1 VEKDDARARSVD
13 ESPNASRRQ
22 ALSRGVA
29 LAAGAGLVVATLL
42 KPRVAR
48 ADDGDATLL
57 NALLSAEW
65 AAIAAYTAGAQYLGA
80 PDGGDPMASAAPTV
94 LAVAQHFAQQHQDH
108 ATQLSAAVT
117 AAGGTPVAQS
127 SVTFTPPN
135 GWTASVLNVL
145 KLAANAEKAA
155 AIAYTDT
162 LKQISAAAAAQL
174 VASIGG
180 DETQHYTILSLIIL
194 GVAAPT
200 ADTLSMATDVVPR
213 SFTASPGTG
222 VEGLE
227 TVPDFT
233 YA

>member
-1 VEKDDARARSVD
+1 MEKKSPDAVS
-13 ESPNASRRQ
+13 ASRRD
-22 ALSRGVA
+22 ALVRGVA
-29 LAAGAGLVVATLL
+29 LAAGAGVVVATLL
-42 KPRVAR
+42 KSKVAR
-48 ADDGDATLL
+48 ADTGDATLL

-65 AAIAAYTAGAQYLGA
+65 AAIAAYTAGGQYLAA
-80 PDGGDPMASAAPTV
+80 PSNSDPMASSAPTV

-127 SVTFTPPN
+127 SVTFTPPQ

-155 AIAYTDT
+155 SIAYTDT
-162 LKQISAAAAAQL
+162 LKQISAATAAQL
-174 VASIGG
+174 IASIGG
-180 DETQHYTILSLIIL
+180 DETQHFTILSLIIL

-213 SFTASPGTG
+213 SFTASPATG
-222 VEGLE
+222 APGLE

>member
-1 VEKDDARARSVD
+1 VEKKSPDAVS
-13 ESPNASRRQ
+13 ASRRD
-22 ALSRGVA
+22 ALVRGVA
-29 LAAGAGLVVATLL
+29 LAAGAGVVVATLL
-42 KPRVAR
+42 KSKVAR
-48 ADDGDATLL
+48 ADTGDATLL

-65 AAIAAYTAGAQYLGA
+65 AAIAAYTAGGQYLA
-80 PDGGDPMASAAPTV
+80 SPSNSDPMASSAPTV

-108 ATQLSAAVT
+108 ATQLSAAVS

-127 SVTFTPPN
+127 SVTFTPPQ

-155 AIAYTDT
+155 SIAYTDT
-162 LKQISAAAAAQL
+162 LKQISAATAAQL
-174 VASIGG
+174 IASIGG
-180 DETQHYTILSLIIL
+180 DETQHFTILSLIIL

-213 SFTASPGTG
+213 SFTASPAAGA
-222 VEGLE
+222 EGLE

>member
-1 VEKDDARARSVD
+1 MEKKSPDAVS
-13 ESPNASRRQ
+13 ASRRD
-22 ALSRGVA
+22 ALVRGVA
-29 LAAGAGLVVATLL
+29 LAAGAGVVVATLL
-42 KPRVAR
+42 KSKVAR
-48 ADDGDATLL
+48 ADTGDATLL

-65 AAIAAYTAGAQYLGA
+65 AAIAAYTAGAQYLA
-80 PDGGDPMASAAPTV
+80 SPSQSDPMASSAPTV

-127 SVTFTPPN
+127 SVTFTPPQ

-155 AIAYTDT
+155 SIAYTET
-162 LKQISAAAAAQL
+162 LKQISAATAAQL

-180 DETQHYTILSLIIL
+180 DETQHFTILSLIIL
-194 GVAAPT
+194 GIAAPT

-213 SFTASPGTG
+213 SFTASPAAG